1 MPKLIIDADDFGLS
15 KAINHGIIESYKT

>member
-15 KAINHGIIESYKT
+15 KAINHGII

>member
-15 KAINHGIIESYKT
+15 KAINHGIIESY

>member
-15 KAINHGIIESYKT
+15 KAINHGIIES